1 MDENNEKVFA
11 FKKKYGLDGKFVI
24 GTTLCNVCVNLWVEP
39 HILYKYGFQR
49 SSKAYYWEY
58 GRYTLFTLVL
68 AVVLYAMNQILTGT
82 GLTLFCGKIF
92 LTVSIYII
100 AFVLVF
106 SRNKQFKKLNDA
118 MEPEELI

>member
-1 MDENNEKVFA
+1 MYGIIGVF
-11 FKKKYGLDGKFVI
+11 I

-82 GLTLFCGKIF
+82 GLTLFCGKVF

-106 SRNKQFKKLNDA
+106 SRNKQFKNLLSILLKMINKKR
-118 MEPEELI
+118 

>member
-1 MDENNEKVFA
+1 MIISAMKNQKEYSGVR
-11 FKKKYGLDGKFVI
+11 
-24 GTTLCNVCVNLWVEP
+24 P
-39 HILYKYGFQR
+39 HK
-49 SSKAYYWEY
+49 E
-58 GRYTLFTLVL
+58 LFTLVL

-106 SRNKQFKKLNDA
+106 SRNKQFKNLLSILLKMINKKR
-118 MEPEELI
+118 